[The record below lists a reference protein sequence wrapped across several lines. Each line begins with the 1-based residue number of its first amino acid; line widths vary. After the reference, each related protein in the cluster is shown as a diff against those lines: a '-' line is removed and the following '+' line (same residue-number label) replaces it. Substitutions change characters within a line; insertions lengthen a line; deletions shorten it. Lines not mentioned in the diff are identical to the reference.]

1 METSGKNKW
10 QIRFAVLIIFVI
22 GFVAGG
28 LAVNFYRAR
37 PFSPSPTTMYSRL
50 DRIIDRL
57 NLTPDQDSQVRA
69 IFDDARA
76 QLTEI
81 RKESEPKF
89 HEVRRR
95 TDERLQAVLKPEQW
109 DQFQQMKD
117 EFKGRRPHRRDRTKG
132 QPD

>member
-10 QIRFAVLIIFVI
+10 QIRFAVLIIFVV
-22 GFVAGG
+22 GFVAGA
-28 LAVNFYRAR
+28 LAMNFYRAR
-37 PFSPSPTTMYSRL
+37 PSPPSSASMQGRL

-57 NLTPDQDSQVRA
+57 GLTPEQESQVRA
-69 IFDDARA
+69 IFDDARM

-81 RKESEPKF
+81 RNESEPKF
-89 HEVRRR
+89 REVRRR

-117 EFKGRRPHRRDRTKG
+117 EFKGRRPHKRDRAKG
-132 QPD
+132 HPD